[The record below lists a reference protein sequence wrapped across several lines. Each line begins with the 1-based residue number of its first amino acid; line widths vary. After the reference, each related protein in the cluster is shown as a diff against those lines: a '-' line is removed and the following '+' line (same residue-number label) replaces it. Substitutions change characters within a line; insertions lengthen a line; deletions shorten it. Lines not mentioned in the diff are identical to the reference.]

1 MVTLEEVRQ
10 IVGNV
15 LHIGSRIDAYDRDT
29 QLLGSVPEFDSM
41 AVVSVIMALEEN
53 FGIAVNDDEIQAEI
67 FENLGNLQDFVS
79 QKISAQ
85 SL

>member
-1 MVTLEEVRQ
+1 MVSLDEVKQ
-10 IVGNV
+10 IVGDV
-15 LHIGSRIDAYDRDT
+15 LQLGTRIEAFDRDT

-53 FGIAVNDDEIQAEI
+53 FGISVNDDEIQAEM

-79 QKISAQ
+79 HKLNA
-85 SL
+85 